1 MATTE
6 LPLPALPEAH
16 HEEPSGGIVDY
27 LTTVDHK
34 KIGLLYIFTAFA
46 VFLAGGLLA
55 LLVRWELATP
65 GLQVMGENTYNQ
77 VFTMHG
83 TLMIF
88 LFAAQVTTGLGNYL
102 VPLQIGAAD
111 VAFPRANAMSYW
123 LYLFGVLIVVSSFFV
138 AGGPAAVAW
147 TAYAPLSTSEFFQ
160 GTGMDLWIIGLAVVG
175 VAGILGAVNL
185 VTTIFRMRMPGM
197 TMFRMPLFTWGVL
210 VNQLLILFAFPP
222 LTVVFALLFL
232 ERNFGAE
239 FFDPTA
245 GGSPMLFQHIFWFFG
260 HPEVY
265 IIILPIFGIISE
277 VIPVFSRKPLFG
289 YRAMVF
295 AFFGIAALSFGV
307 WAHHMFATGLVY
319 LPYFSIMSLLIGVPT
334 GIKVFNWIG
343 TMWRGSITLSTAMLM
358 ALGFIVVFLIGGIT
372 GIFLASPPID
382 FAVNDTYYVVAHFH
396 YIMVGGLLYGMFAGF
411 YFWFPKFTGRLLSER
426 LGRWHFCHLLPR
438 VQHDLLLPVPG
449 RAGRHAPPDRR
460 LRHRA
465 LDHGQPA
472 LDHRGVPHRGVGAD
486 LPVELLRV
494 DPARPAGRGRPL
506 GGQQPGVGDQLPAA
520 VPQLPPPARG
530 PLRAAGVRPPAPRQP
545 GVRRRPHR
553 PRTQPGPRVSR

>member
-16 HEEPSGGIVDY
+16 HEEPGGIVDY

-34 KIGLLYIFTAFA
+34 KIGVLYMVTAFA
-46 VFLAGGLLA
+46 IFLAGGVLA
-55 LLVRWELATP
+55 LLVRVELARP
-65 GLQVMGENTYNQ
+65 GLQVMGENTFNQ

-88 LFAAQVTTGLGNYL
+88 LFAAQVSTGFANYM

-123 LYLFGVLIVVSSFFV
+123 LYLFGSLIVFSSFFV

-147 TAYAPLSTSEFFQ
+147 TAYPPLSTEYFQ

-175 VAGILGAVNL
+175 IAGILGAVNL

-222 LTVVFALLFL
+222 LTVAFALLFL
-232 ERNFGAE
+232 ERNFGAK
-239 FFDPTA
+239 FFSAAA
-245 GGSPMLFQHIFWFFG
+245 GGDQLVYQHVFWFFG

-265 IIILPIFGIISE
+265 IIILPIFGVISE

-295 AFFGIAALSFGV
+295 AFFAIAALSFGV
-307 WAHHMFATGLVY
+307 WAHHMFTTGAIY
-319 LPYFSIMSLLIGVPT
+319 LPYFSIMSLLIAVPT

-343 TMWRGSITLSTAMLM
+343 TMWRGSITFSTAMLM
-358 ALGFIVVFLIGGIT
+358 ALGFILVFVNGGIT
-372 GIFLASPPID
+372 GVMIASPPID
-382 FAVNDTYYVVAHFH
+382 FAVNDTYFIVSHFH
-396 YIMVGGLLYGMFAGF
+396 YIMVGGLLFGMFAGIF
-411 YFWFPKFTGRLLSER
+411 FWFPKFTGRLLSER
-426 LGRWHFCHLLPR
+426 LGRWQFWTFLVGFNLTFFPQYLVGLDGMPRRIADYSIERWEPANLASTIGAFLTGVSVLFFIWNFLVSIRRGAPAGDDPWEGNSLEWATSSPPPHHNFHQLPEIR
-438 VQHDLLLPVPG
+438 SERPTFDH
-449 RAGRHAPPDRR
+449 
-460 LRHRA
+460 RHR
-465 LDHGQPA
+465 G
-472 LDHRGVPHRGVGAD
+472 
-486 LPVELLRV
+486 
-494 DPARPAGRGRPL
+494 DPAFAAAHSDPERG
-506 GGQQPGVGDQLPAA
+506 
-520 VPQLPPPARG
+520 
-530 PLRAAGVRPPAPRQP
+530 
-545 GVRRRPHR
+545 
-553 PRTQPGPRVSR
+553 

>member
-6 LPLPALPEAH
+6 LPRPAVPEAH
-16 HEEPSGGIVDY
+16 DEHRGGLVDY

-34 KIGLLYIFTAFA
+34 KIGILYIFTAFA
-46 VFLAGGLLA
+46 IFLVGGIFSLLI
-55 LLVRWELATP
+55 RTELAEP
-65 GLQVMGENTYNQ
+65 GLQTMGENTYNQ
-77 VFTMHG
+77 AFTMHG

-88 LFAAQVTTGLGNYL
+88 LFAAQVSTGLANYL

-123 LYLFGVLIVVSSFFV
+123 LYLFGALIVLSSFFV
-138 AGGPAAVAW
+138 AGGPAASAW
-147 TAYAPLSTSEFFQ
+147 TAYPPLSTQYLQ

-185 VTTIFRMRMPGM
+185 VTTIFRLRMPGM
-197 TMFRMPLFTWGVL
+197 TMFRTPLFTWGVL

-232 ERNFGAE
+232 ERNFGAQ
-239 FFDPTA
+239 FFDPTSR
-245 GGSPMLFQHIFWFFG
+245 GSPILYQHIFWFFG

-277 VIPVFSRKPLFG
+277 VVPVFSRKPLFG

-307 WAHHMFATGLVY
+307 WAHHMFTTGMVY
-319 LPYFSIMSLLIGVPT
+319 LPYFSLMSFLIAVPT

-343 TMWRGSITLSTAMLM
+343 TMWRGAITFSTAMLM
-358 ALGFIVVFLIGGIT
+358 ALGFILVFVVGGIT
-372 GIFLASPPID
+372 GVMLASPPID
-382 FAVNDTYYVVAHFH
+382 FAVNDTYFLVAHFH

-426 LGRWHFCHLLPR
+426 LGRWHFITFFLGFNMTFFFQFLVGLDGMPR
-438 VQHDLLLPVPG
+438 RIADYEI
-449 RAGRHAPPDRR
+449 DRWTSANLISTIGAFLTGLSVLIFIWNFLVSIR
-460 LRHRA
+460 R
-465 LDHGQPA
+465 GQPA
-472 LDHRGVPHRGVGAD
+472 GDDPWEGNSLEWVTTSPPPSHNFHHLPEIHSERPAFDWRHRD
-486 LPVELLRV
+486 
-494 DPARPAGRGRPL
+494 DPAFAAASTDPERNLDRG
-506 GGQQPGVGDQLPAA
+506 
-520 VPQLPPPARG
+520 
-530 PLRAAGVRPPAPRQP
+530 
-545 GVRRRPHR
+545 
-553 PRTQPGPRVSR
+553 

>member
-6 LPLPALPEAH
+6 LPRPVHPGAH
-16 HEEPSGGIVDY
+16 DEHRGGLVDW

-34 KIGLLYIFTAFA
+34 KIGLLYILTAFA
-46 VFLAGGLLA
+46 IFLVGGIFSLLI
-55 LLVRWELATP
+55 RTELAEP

-88 LFAAQVTTGLGNYL
+88 LFAAQVSTGLANYL

-123 LYLFGVLIVVSSFFV
+123 LYLSGALIVLSSFFV
-138 AGGPAAVAW
+138 AGGPATSAW
-147 TAYAPLSTSEFFQ
+147 TAYPPLSTKYLQ

-185 VTTIFRMRMPGM
+185 VTTIFRLRMPGM

-210 VNQLLILFAFPP
+210 VTQLLILFAFPP
-222 LTVVFALLFL
+222 LTAALALLFL
-232 ERNFGAE
+232 DRNFGTV
-239 FFDPTA
+239 FFDATA
-245 GGSPMLFQHIFWFFG
+245 GGSPLLFQHVFWFFG

-307 WAHHMFATGLVY
+307 WAHHMFTTGMVY
-319 LPYFSIMSLLIGVPT
+319 LPYFSAMSLLIAVPT

-343 TMWRGSITLSTAMLM
+343 TMWRGSITFSTAMLM
-358 ALGFIVVFLIGGIT
+358 ALGFILVFVIGGIT
-372 GIFLASPPID
+372 GVMLASPPID
-382 FAVNDTYYVVAHFH
+382 FAVNDTYFLVAHFH

-426 LGRWHFCHLLPR
+426 LGRWNFVTFLVGFNLTFFVQFLVGLDGMPRRIADYQIDRWTSANQLSTAGSYLMAVSVLIFLWNVVVSLRRGQPSGDDPWEGNSLEWVTSSPPPHHNFHHLPEVHSERPAFDQRHGLE
-438 VQHDLLLPVPG
+438 L
-449 RAGRHAPPDRR
+449 AGADTDPERNPDR
-460 LRHRA
+460 
-465 LDHGQPA
+465 G
-472 LDHRGVPHRGVGAD
+472 
-486 LPVELLRV
+486 
-494 DPARPAGRGRPL
+494 
-506 GGQQPGVGDQLPAA
+506 
-520 VPQLPPPARG
+520 
-530 PLRAAGVRPPAPRQP
+530 
-545 GVRRRPHR
+545 
-553 PRTQPGPRVSR
+553 